1 MIPVYFRKK
10 NDRKGQPTPESVV
23 RIFWPGDHSQQ
34 DFFGNQLTVQR
45 AKGVKLLTE
54 ADFGDLLSA
63 TLEFLRLLKSFNL
76 QVITKAYAD
85 DLSACEILDT
95 QTDLRNLRESY
106 EANLILVERAFKT
119 DTGESTDNPGFYLFK
134 RGRTRLWLQNRQAIR
149 LSNNILA
156 KLPSG
161 GNAVRQFR
169 QALGLEIQGEELV
182 AIMDDQSKLKVT
194 ETKDL
199 CFILNRPF
207 LGTGELAL
215 NFIKALTKALYISE
229 VFPDLKD
236 KFLVNVEGVLLD
248 VGDFISVFDVST
260 LLQMLGVNIDLPPGL
275 GEGINFRQPETFNNL
290 PSKDA
295 RVVRK
300 TKISIKRAKSIYA
313 SEDLDLL
320 NKQWVAAVSYLI
332 LYLQLAKGY
341 LVGCE
346 IEISSGKYFTR
357 LPSSGC

>member
-54 ADFGDLLSA
+54 ADFRDLLNI

-76 QVITKAYAD
+76 QVITEASAD
-85 DLSACEILDT
+85 VSAFEILHT
-95 QTDLRNLRESY
+95 QTELRNRREFY

-119 DTGESTDNPGFYLFK
+119 DTGESSGNPGFYLFK
-134 RGRTRLWLQNRQAIR
+134 RGRTRLWLPNRQAIR

-161 GNAVRQFR
+161 GNVVQQFR
-169 QALGLEIQGEELV
+169 QALGLEIQEEELV
-182 AIMDDQSKLKVT
+182 AIMDDQSELKVT

-229 VFPDLKD
+229 VFRDLKD

-248 VGDFISVFDVST
+248 VGDFLSVFDVST
-260 LLQMLGVNIDLPPGL
+260 LIQMLGVSSDLPPGL
-275 GEGINFRQPETFNNL
+275 GEGTNFREPETFNNL
-290 PSKDA
+290 ASEDA
-295 RVVRK
+295 SVVRK

-332 LYLQLAKGY
+332 LYLRLATGY
-341 LVGCE
+341 LVGYE